1 MARGRRLI
9 VAFSLCSSARLL
21 GIALWLLPVL
31 ASAAPVWLPRHPDA
45 SLRVLVW
52 NVSRDSFFEHAA
64 GFRRV
69 LDAVE
74 ADLLMLD
81 EMPGTTRAA
90 TIARSLP
97 RGEPRWNVV
106 YGSAGGRH
114 QRASLAARFGLERI
128 AAFDALGYDPV
139 QAADWRRRAPAHLQA
154 RLDDTLPGGVPAVGA
169 VFERDGR
176 RVLAVG
182 LDLQCCGDEA
192 GSWEEERRLAE
203 ATAIRAALDAT
214 LAQGGIDAML
224 VGGDFNVVG
233 GPAPLHALQ
242 GAGETL
248 PLQAVDVRHRDGVAT
263 WTWDGRGTPF
273 RSSRI
278 DYLLHSAAL
287 RPLQAQVFDT
297 EDLSDAEQKALDL
310 PAGLS
315 MNLSQHRPL
324 VVDFAWADGE
334 SGQR

>member
-1 MARGRRLI
+1 M
-9 VAFSLCSSARLL
+9 SARPLL
-21 GIALWLLPVL
+21 RSTAAMLLAVALLLPTV
-31 ASAAPVWLPRHPDA
+31 AAAAPAWLPRHPDTT
-45 SLRVLVW
+45 LRVLVW
-52 NVSRDSFFEHAA
+52 NVSRESFFENAA

-69 LDAVE
+69 LDAVS

-81 EMPGTTRAA
+81 EMPGTTKAA
-90 TIARSLP
+90 AIARGLP

-114 QRASLAARFGLERI
+114 QRPSLAARFELQPII
-128 AAFDALGYDPV
+128 AFEQLGYDPA
-139 QAADWRRRAPAHLQA
+139 QAADWRRRAPAPLQA
-154 RLDDTLPGGVPAVGA
+154 RLEDTLDGGVPAVGA
-169 VFERDGR
+169 VFARDGR

-192 GSWEEERRLAE
+192 GSWEEERRVAE

-214 LAQGGIDAML
+214 LAQGGIDAVL
-224 VGGDFNVVG
+224 LGGDFNVVG
-233 GPAPLHALQ
+233 GPAPLQVLQ
-242 GAGETL
+242 GDGNGL

-273 RSSRI
+273 PSSRI

-297 EDLSDAEQKALDL
+297 EGLSAAEQQALDL

-315 MNLSQHRPL
+315 ATLSQHRPL
-324 VVDFAWADGE
+324 VVDFTWADGE
-334 SGQR
+334 TGQR

>member
-1 MARGRRLI
+1 MARNPRLI
-9 VAFSLCSSARLL
+9 VAHPLSTTARLL

-31 ASAAPVWLPRHPDA
+31 ASATPAWLPRHPDTT
-45 SLRVLVW
+45 LRVLVW
-52 NVSRDSFFEHAA
+52 NVSRDSFFENAA

-69 LDAVE
+69 LDAAG

-81 EMPGTTRAA
+81 EMPGTTRPAA
-90 TIARSLP
+90 ITRDLP

-114 QRASLAARFGLERI
+114 QRASPAARFALDRI
-128 AAFDALGYDPV
+128 AAFDRLVYDPA
-139 QAADWRRRAPAHLQA
+139 QAADWRRRAPAPLQA

-169 VFERDGR
+169 IFERDGR

-182 LDLQCCGDEA
+182 LDLQCCGDEP

-203 ATAIRAALDAT
+203 AAAIRATLDAT
-214 LAQGGIDAML
+214 LAAGGIDAVL
-224 VGGDFNVVG
+224 LGGDFNVVG
-233 GPAPLHALQ
+233 GPAPRAILQ
-242 GAGETL
+242 GAGGAL

-273 RSSRI
+273 SSSRI

-287 RPLQAQVFDT
+287 RPLQSQVFDS
-297 EDLSDAEQKALDL
+297 EDLSAAERKALDV
-310 PAGLS
+310 PADLS
-315 MNLSQHRPL
+315 ATLSQHRPL
-324 VVDFAWADGE
+324 VVDFAWTAGE
-334 SGQR
+334 